1 MIGSA
6 GPQSLSSNSMS
17 AENRYSEILKETSR
31 AFYLSLAIL
40 PAGAREPLSLAYLLA
55 RAADTVADSATDHKE
70 DRAPTLRLMQTSL
83 SSDVGELPTRLSL
96 FHPEKEG
103 ERRLLAVYPRV
114 VRLLHEA
121 DEPIKRPI
129 QDVVGTLID
138 GMLWDQEL
146 FHQDDCLNGLSAE
159 ELEKYTYLVA
169 GCVGP
174 FWSRVC
180 ALSDSRLSHLTEQDE
195 MAVEFGKALQW
206 VNILRDIPQDQEE
219 NRFYLPPLTS
229 PEFAGAFL
237 RGSHRVLD
245 AFEAACLYPLL
256 FPRFFIRHRLAV
268 FLPLALGLRTL
279 ERLFRSGGPRH
290 GERVKVSRREV
301 FGWLA
306 VGLLAGGS
314 NTVMKGILADLR
326 KRARTSLRN
335 MESNF
340 V

>member
-6 GPQSLSSNSMS
+6 GPQSLSKLSMS

-55 RAADTVADSATDHKE
+55 RAADTVADSSTDHTE
-70 DRAPTLRLMQTSL
+70 ERTPTLRLMQTSL
-83 SSDVGELPTRLSL
+83 GAEVDDLPTRLSL
-96 FHPEKEG
+96 FRPEKEG

-114 VRLLHEA
+114 ARLLQEA
-121 DEPIKRPI
+121 DEPLRRPI
-129 QDVVGTLID
+129 QNVVNTLIE

-146 FHQDDCLNGLSAE
+146 FHQDDSLNGLSAE
-159 ELEKYTYLVA
+159 ELEKYTFLVA

-174 FWSRVC
+174 FWSQVC
-180 ALSDSRLSHLTEQDE
+180 ALSDSRLQHLTEQDE

-206 VNILRDIPQDQEE
+206 VNILRDIPQDQKDH
-219 NRFYLPPLTS
+219 RFYLPPLIK
-229 PEFAGAFL
+229 PEFSEAFL
-237 RGSHRVLD
+237 RGSHRALD
-245 AFEAACLYPLL
+245 AFDSACRYPLL
-256 FPRFFIRHRLAV
+256 FPRFYVRHRLAV

-314 NTVMKGILADLR
+314 NTVMKGILAELR
-326 KRARTSLRN
+326 KRARRSLKN
-335 MESNF
+335 LESNL